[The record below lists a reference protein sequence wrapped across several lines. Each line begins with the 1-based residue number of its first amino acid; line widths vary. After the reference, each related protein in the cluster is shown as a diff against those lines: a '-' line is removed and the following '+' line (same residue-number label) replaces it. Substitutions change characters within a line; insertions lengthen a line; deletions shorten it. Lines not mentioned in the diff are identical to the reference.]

1 MKPFRLGVVLAAA
14 VLCSGCFQFSTVLTL
29 KADGSGTIDQR
40 LLFTQA
46 AVAQLRQLAALGG
59 GGQPFDPVSEQ
70 QARDAAPTIG
80 AGVTY
85 VSSTAINSS
94 EGVGRDIKYAFTD
107 ISQLRLDAAPPP
119 PGGLP
124 ITAPGANSAD
134 QVSFQLARQADGHS
148 LLKISMPQL
157 PLLSANGSLSSNS
170 PSADQI
176 AMLRPML
183 AGAHI
188 TIAIE
193 PAGRLVHTSSPYA
206 DGQRVTLADVNVDSL
221 LNDATLIARLQA
233 ARTPDE
239 MKTVLNSVPGLK
251 VNLDREITIE
261 FEGQ

>member
-1 MKPFRLGVVLAAA
+1 MKSFRLGLVLAGA

-59 GGQPFDPVSEQ
+59 GGQTFEPVSEQ

-85 VSSTAINSS
+85 VSSTAVNNS
-94 EGVGRDIKYAFTD
+94 EGIGRDIRYAFTD
-107 ISQLRLDAAPPP
+107 ITQLRLDAAPPP

-124 ITAPGANSAD
+124 IAAPGTNAAD
-134 QVSFQLARQADGHS
+134 RVSFQLTRQADGHS

-157 PLLSANGSLSSNS
+157 PLLNGSNSLSSSS

-188 TIAIE
+188 SIAIE
-193 PAGRLVHTSSPYA
+193 PAGHLVRTSSPYA

-221 LNDATLIARLQA
+221 LNDTTLLERLQA
-233 ARTPDE
+233 AKTADE
-239 MKTVLNSVPGLK
+239 MKTILTGVPGLK
-251 VNLDREITIE
+251 VNLDPEITIE

>member
-1 MKPFRLGVVLAAA
+1 
-14 VLCSGCFQFSTVLTL
+14 
-29 KADGSGTIDQR
+29 
-40 LLFTQA
+40 
-46 AVAQLRQLAALGG
+46 
-59 GGQPFDPVSEQ
+59 
-70 QARDAAPTIG
+70 
-80 AGVTY
+80 
-85 VSSTAINSS
+85 
-94 EGVGRDIKYAFTD
+94 
-107 ISQLRLDAAPPP
+107 
-119 PGGLP
+119 
-124 ITAPGANSAD
+124 
-134 QVSFQLARQADGHS
+134 
-148 LLKISMPQL
+148 
-157 PLLSANGSLSSNS
+157 
-170 PSADQI
+170 
-176 AMLRPML
+176 MLRPML